1 MDTGTSQE
9 EPCVSPKNISLF
21 ANSERFKYS
30 LDNPLTLKSL
40 SNIRAILD
48 QHTNFL
54 MGLAATS
61 SLSLKSDL
69 SHLSTIPTLFILQ
82 RLFIPLKIY
91 HDLPEIPVVTGK
103 YSTKPEA
110 KKELV
115 ESSMFEDQYVADG
128 PQNDEG
134 SKIHDVG
141 LIPTASITK
150 TPEKRYTQEVKKED
164 VLKSQEALFYG
175 ASLEK
180 RHTQEVKKEDVL
192 KSQEAL
198 FYGTSME
205 KRHTQ
210 EVKKEDIIKS
220 NEMSSHIG
228 TASTKPTRKAVA
240 FYAEVDQEVEEIRR
254 RLMAASP
261 QPYATTLVNG
271 SSNEAHSGGNVSF
284 YTI

>member
-9 EPCVSPKNISLF
+9 EPTTSPKNVSIF
-21 ANSERFKYS
+21 TNSERFKYS

-54 MGLAATS
+54 LGLAATS

-91 HDLPEIPVVTGK
+91 HDLPEIPVLKARHIPT
-103 YSTKPEA
+103 PEP

-115 ESSMFEDQYVADG
+115 EKPIIVDQEVIEELKKEEATNPQDVSSV
-128 PQNDEG
+128 
-134 SKIHDVG
+134 
-141 LIPTASITK
+141 PTTFVSR
-150 TPEKRYTQEVKKED
+150 TPEKRYTQEVKRED
-164 VLKSQEALFYG
+164 VIKSHEPLG
-175 ASLEK
+175 
-180 RHTQEVKKEDVL
+180 
-192 KSQEAL
+192 
-198 FYGTSME
+198 YGTQFE
-205 KRHTQ
+205 RRQTQ

-220 NEMSSHIG
+220 NDISSHLG
-228 TASTKPTRKAVA
+228 GSSTKPTRKAVA

-271 SSNEAHSGGNVSF
+271 SSNVTHSGGNTSF
-284 YTI
+284 QQNPACLF

>member
-1 MDTGTSQE
+1 MDTGTFQE
-9 EPCVSPKNISLF
+9 EPCVSPKNVSLF
-21 ANSERFKYS
+21 TNSERFKYS

-91 HDLPEIPVVTGK
+91 HDLPEIPVVKGK

-110 KKELV
+110 KKELADR
-115 ESSMFEDQYVADG
+115 SIFEDQYVADE
-128 PQNDEG
+128 PQTEEG
-134 SKIHDVG
+134 NKIHDAG
-141 LIPTASITK
+141 SITTASITK

-175 ASLEK
+175 SSL
-180 RHTQEVKKEDVL
+180 
-192 KSQEAL
+192 
-198 FYGTSME
+198 E

-220 NEMSSHIG
+220 NEMSSHLG
-228 TASTKPTRKAVA
+228 TVSTKPTRKAVA

-284 YTI
+284 YKI

>member
-1 MDTGTSQE
+1 MDTGTFQE
-9 EPCVSPKNISLF
+9 EPCVSPKNVSLF
-21 ANSERFKYS
+21 TNSERFKYS

-91 HDLPEIPVVTGK
+91 HDLPEIPVVKGK

-110 KKELV
+110 KKELADR
-115 ESSMFEDQYVADG
+115 SIFEDQYVADE
-128 PQNDEG
+128 PQTEEG
-134 SKIHDVG
+134 NKIHDAA
-141 LIPTASITK
+141 LSTTASITK

-175 ASLEK
+175 SSL
-180 RHTQEVKKEDVL
+180 
-192 KSQEAL
+192 
-198 FYGTSME
+198 E

-220 NEMSSHIG
+220 NEMSSHLG
-228 TASTKPTRKAVA
+228 TVSTKPTRKAVA

-271 SSNEAHSGGNVSF
+271 SSNEANSGGKVSF